1 MSKPQG
7 QSEASAK
14 YKWIGTRPDRPDG
27 ADKVT
32 GRARF
37 GADFSLPGQLIGKVL
52 RSPHPHAIIKSI
64 DTRKAEALLGV
75 KAVVT
80 AKDFPEQANL
90 IVPTGEM
97 QVNLRDVTRNVMA
110 REKALYEGHPVA
122 AVAAVSE
129 AIAKEALALI
139 KVEYK
144 VLPHVID
151 VAEAMSPKAPILHDH
166 MITEGVTP
174 PPTKPSN
181 IAKRIEFN
189 KGDTKAG
196 FAEAEVVIERD
207 YTTQAVHQGYIEPH
221 AALASASEDGQVQVW
236 STTQGHFQV
245 RGFCAKLLN
254 IETSQVRVT
263 PTEIGGGFGGKT
275 VVYLEPLAIRLS
287 QKSGKPVKMTMTREE
302 VFRASGPAPGGNIK
316 VKIGA
321 RKDGRIVAAEC
332 TVEMQAGAF
341 PGSPVGP
348 ACMCSYACYDIDNIH
363 IVGFDVVSNRPKV
376 AAYRAPGAPV
386 SAWAVESTLDI
397 LALQLKMDP
406 IDLRLKNAA
415 RKGTKTAYGVTF
427 NTIGM
432 VETLEAIKHSEHYR
446 TPPKPGYARGVAAG
460 FWFNIGADSSAASH
474 VGEDGSVTVISGNP
488 DIGGSRASLALMAA
502 EELGVHYDKVRPVI
516 ADTASIGFNFVTGG
530 SRVTFATGLA
540 VVNSVRDM
548 IRELKVRAAKIW
560 NVDPDGVIWENGMAK
575 PAGSN
580 VGEFEPLTLAA
591 LAAQAGK
598 TGGPIN
604 GHAQLNVT
612 GAGPGFGVHCCDLK
626 VDADTGCVTLGR
638 YTAAQ
643 DVGTAIHPSYVE
655 GQLQGGAVQGIGWA
669 LNEEYI
675 YNTKGLLA
683 NPGFLDYR
691 MPVASDLPMIETILV
706 EVPNPS
712 HPYGVRGVG
721 EVPIIPPIAAV
732 GNAISRAIGIRMTD
746 LPMSPPKL
754 SEAIDAAA
762 PRMAAD

>member
-1 MSKPQG
+1 MNAPSTTG
-7 QSEASAK
+7 K

-37 GADFSLPGQLIGKVL
+37 GADFNLPGQLIGKVL
-52 RSPHPHAIIKSI
+52 RSPHAHALIKSI
-64 DTRKAEALLGV
+64 DISKAEALPGV
-75 KAVVT
+75 KAVVI
-80 AKDFPEQANL
+80 AKDFPEQPNL

-122 AVAAVSE
+122 AVAALSE
-129 AIAKEALALI
+129 TIAKQALALI
-139 KVEYK
+139 KVDYK

-151 VAEAMSPKAPILHDH
+151 VAEAMKPDAPLLHDH
-166 MITEGVTP
+166 LLTEGANP
-174 PPTKPSN
+174 PATKPSN
-181 IAKRIEFN
+181 IAKRIEFT
-189 KGDTKAG
+189 KGDTTAG
-196 FAEAEVVIERD
+196 FAQAEVVIERD

-245 RGFCAKLLN
+245 RGFCSRLLN
-254 IETSQVRVT
+254 IDTSQIRVT

-287 QKSGKPVKMTMTREE
+287 QKAGRPVKMTMTREE
-302 VFRASGPAPGGNIK
+302 VFRASGPAPGGNVK

-321 RKDGRIVAAEC
+321 TKDGRIVAAEC

-348 ACMCSYACYDIDNIH
+348 ACMCSFACYDIDNMY

-376 AAYRAPGAPV
+376 AAYRAPGAPI

-397 LALQLKMDP
+397 LAQRLNMDP
-406 IDLRLKNAA
+406 IELRLKNAA
-415 RKGTKTAYGVTF
+415 KKGTKTAYGVTF

-432 VETLEAIKHSEHYR
+432 VETLEAIKNSDHYK
-446 TPPKPGYARGVAAG
+446 TPVKPGFARGVAAG

-502 EELGVHYDKVRPVI
+502 EELGVDYDKVRPVI

-540 VVNSVRDM
+540 VVNSVRDL

-560 NVDPDGVIWENGMAK
+560 KVDPDGVIWENGMAK
-575 PAGSN
+575 PAGAN
-580 VGEFEPLTLAA
+580 VGTFEPLSIAD
-591 LAAQAGK
+591 LAAQAGR

-612 GAGPGFGVHCCDLK
+612 GAGLVSAC
-626 VDADTGCVTLGR
+626 
-638 YTAAQ
+638 TA
-643 DVGTAIHPSYVE
+643 S
-655 GQLQGGAVQGIGWA
+655 
-669 LNEEYI
+669 
-675 YNTKGLLA
+675 
-683 NPGFLDYR
+683 
-691 MPVASDLPMIETILV
+691 
-706 EVPNPS
+706 
-712 HPYGVRGVG
+712 
-721 EVPIIPPIAAV
+721 
-732 GNAISRAIGIRMTD
+732 ISRSIATPASSPSAAIRRRRMSAPPSIRPT
-746 LPMSPPKL
+746 SKA
-754 SEAIDAAA
+754 SSRAA
-762 PRMAAD
+762 PCRASAGR

>member
-1 MSKPQG
+1 MPDGGSSP
-7 QSEASAK
+7 K

-37 GADFSLPGQLIGKVL
+37 GADFNLPGQLIGKVL
-52 RSPHPHAIIKSI
+52 RSPHPHAVIKSI
-64 DTRKAEALLGV
+64 DTSKAEALAGV

-80 AKDFPEQANL
+80 AKDFPEQANM

-97 QVNLRDVTRNVMA
+97 QVNLRDITRNVMA

-129 AIAKEALALI
+129 QVARQALALI
-139 KVEYK
+139 KVDYK

-151 VAEAMSPKAPILHDH
+151 VAEAMKPGAPVLHDT

-174 PPTKPSN
+174 PPKKASN

-189 KGDTKAG
+189 KGDAKAG
-196 FAEAEVVIERD
+196 FAEAEVVVEKD
-207 YTTQAVHQGYIEPH
+207 FTTQAVHQGYIEPH
-221 AALASASEDGQVQVW
+221 AALASAAEDGQVQVW

-254 IETSQVRVT
+254 LDTSQIRVT

-275 VVYLEPLAIRLS
+275 VVYLEPLAIKLS
-287 QKSGKPVKMTMTREE
+287 QKSGRPVKMTMTREE
-302 VFRASGPAPGGNIK
+302 VFRASGPAPGGNVR

-321 RKDGRIVAAEC
+321 KKDGRIVAAEC
-332 TVEMQAGAF
+332 IVEMQAGAF

-348 ACMCSYACYDIDNIH
+348 ACMCSYACYDIDNMH

-376 AAYRAPGAPV
+376 AAYRAPGAPI
-386 SAWAVESTLDI
+386 SAWAVESAMDM
-397 LALQLKMDP
+397 LALKLGMDP

-432 VETLEAIKHSEHYR
+432 VETLEAVKSSEHYK

-460 FWFNIGADSSAASH
+460 FWFNVGADSSAAAH

-488 DIGGSRASLALMAA
+488 DIGGSRASLALMSP
-502 EELGVHYDKVRPVI
+502 EELGVDYDNVRPVI

-560 NVDPDGVIWENGMAK
+560 NVDPEAVIWENGMAK

-580 VGEFEPLTLAA
+580 VGDFEPLTLAA

-612 GAGPGFGVHCCDLK
+612 GAGPGFGVHCCDLA
-626 VDADTGCVTLGR
+626 VDGETGIVTVGR

-675 YNTKGLLA
+675 YNAKGRLD

-706 EVPNPS
+706 EVPNPT

-721 EVPIIPPIAAV
+721 EVPIVPPTAAV
-732 GNAISRAIGIRMTD
+732 GNAIARATGVRMTD
-746 LPMSPPKL
+746 LPMSPPRL
-754 SEAIDAAA
+754 SEALDAAA
-762 PRMAAD
+762 PKMAAD

>member
-1 MSKPQG
+1 MSSPQG
-7 QSEASAK
+7 NPK

-37 GADFSLPGQLIGKVL
+37 GADFNLPGQLIGKVL
-52 RSPHPHAIIKSI
+52 RSPHAHAIIKSI
-64 DTRKAEALLGV
+64 DTSKAEALPGV

-80 AKDFPEQANL
+80 AKDFPEQADL

-97 QVNLRDVTRNVMA
+97 QVNLRDVTRNIMA

-122 AVAAVSE
+122 AVAATSE
-129 AIAKEALALI
+129 AIAKQALSLI
-139 KVEYK
+139 KVDYK

-151 VAEAMSPKAPILHDH
+151 VAEAMKPNAPVLHEH
-166 MITEGVTP
+166 LMTEGANP
-174 PPTKPSN
+174 PATKASN
-181 IAKRIEFN
+181 IAKRVEFN

-196 FAEAEVVIERD
+196 FAQAEIVIERD

-245 RGFCAKLLN
+245 RGFCSRLLN
-254 IETSQVRVT
+254 LETSQIRVT
-263 PTEIGGGFGGKT
+263 ATEIGGGFGGKT

-302 VFRASGPAPGGNIK
+302 VFRASGPAPGGNVK

-321 RKDGRIVAAEC
+321 TKDGRIVAAEC
-332 TVEMQAGAF
+332 TIEMQAGAF

-348 ACMCSYACYDIDNIH
+348 SCMCAYACYDIDNLH
-363 IVGFDVVSNRPKV
+363 IVGYDVVSNRPKV
-376 AAYRAPGAPV
+376 AAYRAPGAPI
-386 SAWAVESTLDI
+386 SAWAVESTIDM
-397 LALQLKMDP
+397 LAQRLKMDP

-415 RKGTKTAYGVTF
+415 KKGTKTAYGVTF

-432 VETLEAIKHSEHYR
+432 VETLEAAKNSPHYK
-446 TPPKPGYARGVAAG
+446 TPVKPGHARGVAAG
-460 FWFNIGADSSAASH
+460 FWFNVGADSSAAAH

-502 EELGVHYDKVRPVI
+502 EELGVDYDKVRPVI

-540 VVNSVRDM
+540 VVNSVRDL

-560 NVDPDGVIWENGMAK
+560 KVDPEAVIWENGMAK

-580 VGEFEPLTLAA
+580 VGEFEPLSIAQ
-591 LAAQAGK
+591 LAAQAGR

-612 GAGPGFGVHCCDLK
+612 GAGPGFGVHVVDLS
-626 VDADTGCVTLGR
+626 VDRDTGCVTIGR

-675 YNTKGLLA
+675 YNAKGRLE

-691 MPVASDLPMIETILV
+691 MPVASDLPMIETVLV
-706 EVPNPS
+706 EVPNPT

-721 EVPIIPPIAAV
+721 EVPIVPPTAAI
-732 GNAISRAIGIRMTD
+732 GNAIARATGVRMVD
-746 LPMSPPKL
+746 LPMSPPRL
-754 SEAIDAAA
+754 SEALDAAT
-762 PRMAAD
+762 PRMAAE

>member
-1 MSKPQG
+1 MSNP
-7 QSEASAK
+7 K

-37 GADFSLPGQLIGKVL
+37 GADFNLPGQLIGKVL
-52 RSPHPHAIIKSI
+52 RSPHAHAVIRSI
-64 DTRKAEALLGV
+64 DTSKAEALPGV

-97 QVNLRDVTRNVMA
+97 QVNLKDITRNIMA

-122 AVAAVSE
+122 AVAAISE
-129 AIAKEALALI
+129 AVAKQALALI
-139 KVEYK
+139 KVDYK

-151 VAEAMSPKAPILHDH
+151 VADAMKPGAPILHEG
-166 MITEGVTP
+166 MMTEGANP
-174 PPTKPSN
+174 PATKPSN
-181 IAKRIEFN
+181 IAKRIEFK
-189 KGDTKAG
+189 KGDAAAG
-196 FAEAEVVIERD
+196 FAQAEIVIERD
-207 YTTQAVHQGYIEPH
+207 YSTQAVHQGYIEPH
-221 AALASASEDGQVQVW
+221 ATLASAAEDGQVQLW

-245 RGFCAKLLN
+245 RGFCSKLLN
-254 IETSQVRVT
+254 IDTSQIRVT

-302 VFRASGPAPGGNIK
+302 VFRASGPAPGGDVK
-316 VKIGA
+316 VRIGA
-321 RKDGRIVAAEC
+321 TKDGRIVAAEC
-332 TVEMQAGAF
+332 IVKMQAGAF

-348 ACMCSYACYDIDNIH
+348 ACMCSFACYDIDNVYIE
-363 IVGFDVVSNRPKV
+363 GFDVVSNRPKV
-376 AAYRAPGAPV
+376 AAYRAPGAPI
-386 SAWAVESTLDI
+386 SAWAVESTIDM
-397 LALQLKMDP
+397 LAQRLNMDP

-415 RKGTKTAYGVTF
+415 KQGTKTAYGVTF
-427 NTIGM
+427 NRIGM
-432 VETLEAIKHSEHYR
+432 VETLEAAKNSPHYK
-446 TPPKPGYARGVAAG
+446 TPVKPGYARGVAAG
-460 FWFNIGADSSAASH
+460 FWFNVGADSSAAAH

-502 EELGVHYDKVRPVI
+502 EELGVDYEKVRPVI

-580 VGEFEPLTLAA
+580 VGEFEPLTLAQ

-612 GAGPGFGVHCCDLK
+612 GAGPGFGVHICDVK
-626 VDADTGCVTLGR
+626 VDGDTGVVTVGR

-675 YNTKGLLA
+675 YNKHGRLD

-691 MPVASDLPMIETILV
+691 MPVASDLPMIETVLV
-706 EVPNPS
+706 EVPNPT

-721 EVPIIPPIAAV
+721 EVPIIPPVAAV
-732 GNAISRAIGIRMTD
+732 GNAVARATGLRLVD
-746 LPMSPPKL
+746 LPLSPPKI
-754 SEAIDAAA
+754 SEALDSAA
-762 PRMAAD
+762 PRMAAE

>member
-1 MSKPQG
+1 MSNP
-7 QSEASAK
+7 K

-37 GADFSLPGQLIGKVL
+37 GADFNLPGQLVGKVL
-52 RSPHPHAIIKSI
+52 RSPHAHAVIKSI
-64 DTRKAEALLGV
+64 DISKAEALPGV

-80 AKDFPEQANL
+80 AKDFPEQADL

-97 QVNLRDVTRNVMA
+97 QVNLRDVTRNIMA
-110 REKALYEGHPVA
+110 REKALYEGHAVA
-122 AVAAVSE
+122 AVAAISE
-129 AIAKEALALI
+129 AVAKEALGLI
-139 KVEYK
+139 KVDYQ

-151 VAEAMSPKAPILHDH
+151 VVEAMKPDAPLLHEH
-166 MITEGVTP
+166 LITEGANAAT
-174 PPTKPSN
+174 TKPSN
-181 IAKRIEFN
+181 IAKRIEFK
-189 KGDTKAG
+189 KGDTAEA
-196 FAEAEVVIERD
+196 FAQAEVVVEED
-207 YTTQAVHQGYIEPH
+207 FSTQAVHQGYIEPH
-221 AALASASEDGQVQVW
+221 AALAMASEDGQVQVW

-245 RGFCAKLLN
+245 RGFCSRLLN
-254 IETSQVRVT
+254 LETSQIRVT

-275 VVYLEPLAIRLS
+275 VVYLEPVAIRLS
-287 QKSGKPVKMTMTREE
+287 QKAGKPVKMVMSREE
-302 VFRASGPAPGGNIK
+302 VFRASGPAPGGNVH

-321 RKDGRIVAAEC
+321 TKTGRIVAAEC
-332 TVEMQAGAF
+332 TVKMQAGAF

-348 ACMCSYACYDIDNIH
+348 ACMCSFACYDIDNVH
-363 IVGFDVVSNRPKV
+363 IVGYDVVSNRPKV
-376 AAYRAPGAPV
+376 AAYRAPGAPI
-386 SAWAVESTLDI
+386 SAWAVESAMDM
-397 LALQLKMDP
+397 LAQRLNMDP
-406 IDLRLKNAA
+406 IDLRLENAA
-415 RKGTKTAYGVTF
+415 KKGTKTAYGVTF

-432 VETLEAIKHSEHYR
+432 IETLEAAKASPHYN
-446 TPPKPGYARGVAAG
+446 TPVKPGYARGVAAG
-460 FWFNIGADSSAASH
+460 FWFNVGADSSAAAH
-474 VGEDGSVTVISGNP
+474 VGEDGTVTVISGNP

-502 EELGVHYDKVRPVI
+502 EELGVDYNKVRPVI

-540 VVNSVRDM
+540 VVNSVRDLV
-548 IRELKVRAAKIW
+548 RELKVRAAKIW
-560 NVDPDGVIWENGMAK
+560 NVDPEGVIWENGMAK

-580 VGEFEPLTLAA
+580 VGEFEPLSIAQ
-591 LAAQAGK
+591 LAAQAGR

-612 GAGPGFGVHCCDLK
+612 GAGPGFGVHVVDLA
-626 VDADTGCVTLGR
+626 VDRDTGIVTVGR

-675 YNTKGLLA
+675 YNAKGKLE

-721 EVPIIPPIAAV
+721 EVPIVPPTAAV
-732 GNAISRAIGIRMTD
+732 GNAIDRATGVRMRD
-746 LPMSPPKL
+746 LPMSPPRL
-754 SEAIDAAA
+754 SEALDAAT
-762 PRMAAD
+762 PRMAAE

>member
-1 MSKPQG
+1 MSSSPAHG
-7 QSEASAK
+7 K

-37 GADFSLPGQLIGKVL
+37 GADFNLPGQLVGKVL
-52 RSPHPHAIIKSI
+52 RSPHAHALIKSI
-64 DTRKAEALLGV
+64 DTSKAEKLAGV
-75 KAVVT
+75 KAIVT
-80 AKDFPEQANL
+80 AKDFPDQANL
-90 IVPTGEM
+90 IVPAGEM
-97 QVNLRDVTRNVMA
+97 QVNLRDVTRNIMA

-122 AVAAVSE
+122 AVAATSE
-129 AIAKEALALI
+129 AVAKQALALI
-139 KVEYK
+139 KVDYK

-151 VAEAMSPKAPILHDH
+151 VAEAMKPDAPVLHDH
-166 MITEGVTP
+166 LLTEGANP
-174 PPTKPSN
+174 PATKPSN
-181 IAKRIEFN
+181 IAKRIEFA
-189 KGDTKAG
+189 KGDAKSAFGKAD
-196 FAEAEVVIERD
+196 VVVEKR

-221 AALASASEDGQVQVW
+221 AALASATEDGQVQLW
-236 STTQGHFQV
+236 TTTQGHFQV
-245 RGFCAKLLN
+245 RGFCSRLLN
-254 IETSQVRVT
+254 METSQIRVT
-263 PTEIGGGFGGKT
+263 ATEIGGGFGGKT

-287 QKSGKPVKMTMTREE
+287 QKSGKPVKMTMSREE
-302 VFRASGPAPGGNIK
+302 VFRASGPAPGGNVR

-321 RKDGRIVAAEC
+321 TKDGKIVAAEC
-332 TVEMQAGAF
+332 TIEMQAGAF

-348 ACMCSYACYDIDNIH
+348 AAMCSFACYDIDNVH

-376 AAYRAPGAPV
+376 AAYRAPGAPI
-386 SAWAVESTLDI
+386 SAWAVESTMDI
-397 LALQLKMDP
+397 LAQELDMDP
-406 IDLRLKNAA
+406 IDLRLANAA
-415 RKGTKTAYGVTF
+415 KKGTKTAYGVTF

-432 VETLEAIKHSEHYR
+432 VETLEAVKHSAHYKS
-446 TPPKPGYARGVAAG
+446 PVKHGYARGVAAG
-460 FWFNIGADSSAASH
+460 FWFNVGADSSAAAH

-502 EELGVHYDKVRPVI
+502 EELGVDYDKVRPVI

-540 VVNSVRDM
+540 VVNSVRDL

-560 NVDPDGVIWENGMAK
+560 NVDPDAVTWENGMAK

-580 VGEFEPLTLAA
+580 VGEFEPLSIAQI
-591 LAAQAGK
+591 AAQAGR

-612 GAGPGFGVHCCDLK
+612 GAGPGFGVHVVDLK
-626 VDADTGCVTLGR
+626 VDEDTGCVHIGR

-675 YNTKGLLA
+675 YNAKGRLD

-706 EVPNPS
+706 EVPNPT

-721 EVPIIPPIAAV
+721 EVPIVPPTAAV
-732 GNAISRAIGIRMTD
+732 GNAIARATGVRLTD
-746 LPMSPPKL
+746 LPMSPPRI
-754 SEAIDAAA
+754 SEALDAAR
-762 PRMAAD
+762 PMKMAAE